1 MCVRRTGG
9 IGTRRPRASG
19 VSFWGLGSAMAA
31 WLVGFFDEE
40 PSVMLDIQSS
50 HGFIHGTASFF
61 ARPRFDTNCRRK
73 FFNRAAN
80 RQPACKYGSLQ

>member
-1 MCVRRTGG
+1 
-9 IGTRRPRASG
+9 
-19 VSFWGLGSAMAA
+19 
-31 WLVGFFDEE
+31 
-40 PSVMLDIQSS
+40 MLDIQSS